1 MRTGTT
7 THRGAWRRS
16 TLALGA
22 AVALTTSHLSGA
34 LAAPAAPAEPGIELA
49 CDERARTAGAFVDV
63 ASDLAHAGAI
73 DCLWVYGIVHGRTTS
88 DGTHFEPTLPVT
100 RQQMASFIAN
110 TLDRLPDRSYA
121 LPAARSG
128 GPRFADA
135 HRISTPHR
143 VNVDRLQQ
151 AGIVAGFGDGTFRP
165 GDRIDRAQM
174 ATFLVRALEAAVEA
188 ELPRTAT
195 FGDVGG
201 AHEESIDKLA
211 SVGIARGS
219 DGDRFDPSAAIT
231 RGQMASFVAR
241 SIGYLVAEEALVPVA
256 FARSEGGGE
265 LGVTGI
271 DIQQHAGVDRVTFD
285 VSGADGTAGW
295 HARYVDQAIEHG
307 SGRTIELDGSAII
320 EVVLTGMGLPFELDE
335 DLWDDDRI
343 VIGGDGIVEI
353 VNRQVYEGRHQFFVG
368 TTGLHPFVIDRDTD
382 GAQRIHLE
390 VDHSG

>member
-7 THRGAWRRS
+7 THTGAWRRS

-22 AVALTTSHLSGA
+22 AVALTTSQLDVA
-34 LAAPAAPAEPGIELA
+34 LAASVEPGIELA
-49 CDERARTAGAFVDV
+49 CDERARSAGAFVDV
-63 ASDLAHAGAI
+63 PSHLAHAGAI

-88 DGTHFEPTLPVT
+88 DGTHFAPTLPVT

-110 TLDRLPDRSYA
+110 TLDRVPDRSYA

-128 GPRFADA
+128 GPSFDDA

-143 VNVDRLQQ
+143 GNVDRLQQ

-174 ATFLVRALEAAVEA
+174 ATFLVRALEAAVEDD
-188 ELPRTAT
+188 LPRTAT
-195 FGDVGG
+195 FSDVGG
-201 AHEESIDKLA
+201 AHQASIEKLA
-211 SVGIARGS
+211 SAGIALGS
-219 DGDRFDPSAAIT
+219 DGDRYDPSASINRA
-231 RGQMASFVAR
+231 QMASFVAR
-241 SIGYLVAEEALVPVA
+241 SMSYLVAEGALVPVA
-256 FARSEGGGE
+256 FARSDGGGE

-271 DIQQHAGVDRVTFD
+271 HVQQHAGADRITFD
-285 VSGADGTAGW
+285 LNGAEGTAGW

-307 SGRTIELDGSAII
+307 SGRTMDVAGTAII

-343 VIGGDGIVEI
+343 VIGGEGIVEI
-353 VNRQVYEGRHQFFVG
+353 VNRHVYEGRHQFFVG
-368 TTGLHPFVIDRDTD
+368 TTGLHPFVIDRATD

-390 VDHSG
+390 VDHTG